1 MKDSVFYT
9 LAKDAI
15 KKEIEKL
22 EIFCENLDKN
32 PALKKEQIAEYK
44 CAKYRYAGAS
54 TVYTMLYNCNRLKRL
69 IPYVEELFLKNS
81 KYTEI
86 CNSTPESEKYD
97 FRLYYGVLAFAES
110 KIYEL
115 EKKLPL
121 ASDWESIEL
130 SERLG
135 GLKFSASCL
144 SEAWE
149 KRGE

>member
-1 MKDSVFYT
+1 VTHSSFYT
-9 LAKDAI
+9 LAYELLRQEIDRIDAFTTDLDRDRER
-15 KKEIEKL
+15 KK
-22 EIFCENLDKN
+22 
-32 PALKKEQIAEYK
+32 QRMAEYK